1 MARFSLSAYNGHEQA
16 ADRGNQGP
24 FMKQDVETLL
34 TSLRT
39 DHRNLSMLLDLLQK
53 ETERLEACEEPDF
66 ELVHEVMEYM
76 TSYPDTVHHPREDL
90 LYQHILAARSDVDEN
105 LQRVESDHE
114 AIAVL
119 GAKLRDDIDSI
130 AAGAFIKRDV
140 IIAELRGY
148 RETLLTHMYWEE
160 RELFALADELQD
172 DKEWSSIDLGGAD
185 DRDPLFGSRVDRKF
199 RRLMAGI
206 QQRIV
211 WDNQQ
216 YFV

>member
-1 MARFSLSAYNGHEQA
+1 
-16 ADRGNQGP
+16 
-24 FMKQDVETLL
+24 MKQDVETLL

-39 DHRNLSMLLDLLQK
+39 DHRNLAMLLDLLQK
-53 ETERLEACEEPDF
+53 ETERLEACEELDL
-66 ELVHEVMEYM
+66 ELVHDVMEYM
-76 TSYPDTVHHPREDL
+76 TSYPDAVHHPREDL
-90 LYQHILAARSDVDEN
+90 LYQHILLARSDVNEN

-119 GAKLRDDIDSI
+119 GVKLRDDIESI
-130 AAGAFIKRDV
+130 AAGTFVKRDV

-148 RETLLTHMYWEE
+148 RETLLSHMYWEE
-160 RELFALADELQD
+160 RELFALADELQG